1 MKLRFLGT
9 SAAGGFPN
17 PHCRCENCQAAREAG
32 GTSIRMMGSAL
43 IDDDLLIDLGPDV
56 SASCLRFGI
65 DLASV
70 RWVLQTHTHGDHLLA
85 LHATARAANWAAKN
99 AEPLTWYV
107 NPEAVAEILHGNA
120 KSLHK
125 LSMAIDEDDPASL
138 TLRTIGVWQELAFGP
153 YRVLT
158 IPSNHSSAPNPML
171 FAIEKAGRR
180 LLFASDTS
188 CLPETVW
195 PEVQARGWSFDV
207 VIFDHNDGFT
217 RSHSATHMGSQAVL
231 SEFARMS
238 ELGLV
243 DEATRLYGTH
253 IAHHSN
259 SIHEVEDA
267 RAQELGYRIAHD
279 GLIVEV

>member
-9 SAAGGFPN
+9 SASGGFPN
-17 PHCRCENCQAAREAG
+17 PHCRCENCVAARAAG
-32 GTSIRMMGSAL
+32 GRSIRMMGSAM

-99 AEPLTWYV
+99 AEPMTWYV
-107 NPEAVAEILHGNA
+107 NPDAVAEIIHGNA
-120 KSLHK
+120 KSLRK
-125 LSMAIDEDDPASL
+125 LSMTIDEDVPASL
-138 TLRTIGVWQELAFGP
+138 SLRTIAAWQELAFGP

-171 FAIEKAGRR
+171 YAIEKADRR

-188 CLPETVW
+188 CLPDDVW

-207 VIFDHNDGFT
+207 VVFDHNDGFT
-217 RSHSATHMGSQAVL
+217 RPYSATHMGSEAVL
-231 SEFARMS
+231 AEFARME

-243 DEATRLYGTH
+243 TAETRLYGTH
-253 IAHHSN
+253 LAHHSN
-259 SIHEVEDA
+259 STHDVEDA
-267 RAQELGYRIAHD
+267 RAQALGYRIAYD
-279 GLIVEV
+279 GLLVTI